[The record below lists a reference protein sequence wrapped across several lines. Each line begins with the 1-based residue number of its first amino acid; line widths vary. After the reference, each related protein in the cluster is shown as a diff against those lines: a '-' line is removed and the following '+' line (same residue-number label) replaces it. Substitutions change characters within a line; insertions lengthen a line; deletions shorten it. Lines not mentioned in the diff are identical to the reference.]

1 MTTDPLTPAQQP
13 SVPQP
18 KTPAQQAAQK
28 LPSATDVLHFEK
40 WLAILGERKATDL
53 HLSVGTVPSLRVD
66 GAIQPMMEEGVITA
80 ERVERIAEHLLP
92 DSELALL
99 REKKQLVAS
108 KTLKKSMRFRIH
120 FFYSRGFLG
129 ISLRNVPESV
139 APLAELPHAALLMP
153 LLSATQGLFI
163 VSGPFD
169 SGKSS
174 TVQSIIAEF
183 NQSQSSYIVTLES
196 PIERL
201 LPSNKAL
208 VVQREVG
215 RDVSSYADGIS
226 ALAEEDVDVVMLG
239 DISDGAVLQGAL
251 RLATSGRLVI
261 AVMEGN
267 HMASILE
274 RLRDLAPEEDRIRVL
289 HSLGDALIGIA
300 SQLLLPKVGG
310 GRVLLASTMVAT
322 HPIKALIRE
331 GKFEQIPNI
340 MQTSASQGM
349 ITTDKA
355 LVNAVKQGLISIADA
370 RAWAVDINQFNA
382 LAAH

>member
-1 MTTDPLTPAQQP
+1 
-13 SVPQP
+13 
-18 KTPAQQAAQK
+18 
-28 LPSATDVLHFEK
+28 
-40 WLAILGERKATDL
+40 
-53 HLSVGTVPSLRVD
+53 
-66 GAIQPMMEEGVITA
+66 
-80 ERVERIAEHLLP
+80 
-92 DSELALL
+92 
-99 REKKQLVAS
+99 
-108 KTLKKSMRFRIH
+108 
-120 FFYSRGFLG
+120 
-129 ISLRNVPESV
+129 

-239 DISDGAVLQGAL
+239 DIPDGDVLQGAL